1 MPVDGYLVELIVFL
15 NRSHFAASLGV
26 SPRAVKSGLK
36 HLLFNAVSFDYS
48 HAADLYHGLNRMPE
62 TLATRL
68 EKPSISY
75 VHGVILVLMAG
86 VFWSSMGL
94 GIRLIEEANVWQIL
108 FIRSIAL
115 ATFLFCIITVRSG
128 YKPLAVIRKSGIAGA
143 IGGVGLVFAF
153 AGGIYAIQTTTVANA
168 MFLFASAPFLA
179 AVFGWII
186 LREDVRKATWF
197 AMIFAS
203 IGIAVMVIDGI
214 SAGQAAGN
222 LSALL
227 SALGFAVFTIALRWG
242 KLEDMLPAVFLAGIF
257 AIFTAAVVCQIKGYG
272 FTVPRNDI
280 LIAISLGVFQVGLGL
295 TVYTIGSKVV
305 PAADLALLSMTEVL
319 LGPLWVWIF
328 LGETASF
335 FSLVGGLIL
344 MLAIAG
350 NALSGLRRKP
360 VPVI

>member
-1 MPVDGYLVELIVFL
+1 
-15 NRSHFAASLGV
+15 
-26 SPRAVKSGLK
+26 
-36 HLLFNAVSFDYS
+36 
-48 HAADLYHGLNRMPE
+48 MPE
-62 TLATRL
+62 LLADRL
-68 EKPSISY
+68 EKANISY
-75 VHGVILVLMAG
+75 VQGVILVLMAG

-94 GIRLIEEANVWQIL
+94 GVRLIEQANVWQIL
-108 FIRSIAL
+108 FYRSIAL
-115 ATFLFCIITVRSG
+115 ATFLFCIISFRSNF
-128 YKPLAVIRKSGIAGA
+128 KPVAVIKKSGVAGA
-143 IGGVGLVFAF
+143 IGGAALVVAF

-197 AMIFAS
+197 AMVFATF
-203 IGIAVMVIDGI
+203 GIAVMVIDGI
-214 SAGQAAGN
+214 SAGQTAGN

-227 SALGFAVFTIALRWG
+227 SALGFAIFTIALRWG

-257 AIFTAAVVCQIKGYG
+257 AIVTAALVCQVSGNG
-272 FTVPRNDI
+272 FEVPRNDI

-295 TVYTIGSKVV
+295 TVFTIGSRVV
-305 PAADLALLSMTEVL
+305 PAAELALLSMTEVV
-319 LGPLWVWIF
+319 LGPFWVWFF
-328 LGETASF
+328 LGETAS
-335 FSLVGGLIL
+335 LNILLGGGIL